1 MFYRADI
8 VRKTRNQVPLFSHR
22 FYLHALSEHS
32 KRTEEP
38 NLLDSQRGAGKPEVA
53 LSWRLQGFSP
63 ASLASPEEL
72 AI

>member
-1 MFYRADI
+1 MH
-8 VRKTRNQVPLFSHR
+8 S
-22 FYLHALSEHS
+22 SEHS

-38 NLLDSQRGAGKPEVA
+38 NRLDSGRVAGKPEVA
-53 LSWRLQGFSP
+53 LSWRWQGFSP